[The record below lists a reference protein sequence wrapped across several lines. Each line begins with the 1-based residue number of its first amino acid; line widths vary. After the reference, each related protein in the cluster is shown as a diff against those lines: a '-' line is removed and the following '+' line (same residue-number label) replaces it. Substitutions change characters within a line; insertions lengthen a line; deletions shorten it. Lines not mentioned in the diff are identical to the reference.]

1 MQENK
6 DNTEKKENNLRA
18 LRKYR
23 KYNAYQCAFEV
34 VQGTEHKLN
43 AKDRYRMTVLYVMD
57 WFKKRD
63 AKSNG
68 KEGNDFNPDLYGVY
82 PAPEEYEKFDT
93 MQIKDINPG
102 ESEGI
107 SIIHYAEDAPGAEEE
122 CWALQIDEPGDGNST
137 VTTEASIRLFEDK
150 VLLAV
155 RGLVRMP
162 ADSDMKIPFYRPA
175 FIRSIILQYKYLR
188 LAEYGLDARYIF
200 HSAHGVRINGR
211 NSEECKF
218 FLDNMLDNPNRQ
230 LPVFLISV
238 EGFEKFGGE
247 FAYMPKKEE
256 EEKTPDEGG
265 ADSANTVDGES
276 DNSADDSDEGK
287 TEESVTGQSDNT
299 DSSGTSSDN
308 ESGKENTEEESAEQE
323 NKESTEEE
331 PSEAEPEKKERKP
344 LELQGFKKS
353 SKKSKHKRPMDYKF
367 LGPDV
372 IRDNIDI
379 RPKFMDK
386 PPVLPN
392 GKELNVKTNEE
403 NAVGKERMIIDAAA
417 GAAIGYA
424 HFCVIEG
431 SVRKLCVG
439 TKYEQYIPRLEAGE
453 LILLGSEKTIE
464 DYTEY
469 FALNERKQM
478 NGTFMDE
485 MRRKMETLTYE
496 FRDIEFYGDLR
507 IRKSEKDIRIMLS
520 DGEKDPEVLVR
531 NINEQRQTI
540 SDLQEEK
547 KQMEADYRMEKEALN
562 EEIAGYKSEAEKWKR
577 EFDKLNSH
585 QGRIEEKHEEI
596 KKEKEALEKN
606 MELSGENKAV
616 GSVVKDLSGHAF
628 IRGMDGILN
637 LPADVK
643 FKKDDFEDWVK
654 RYYSETIVL
663 HEKAVKS
670 FKKAELTNDRLQ
682 TLAAMIHFLHGC
694 TVYWNN
700 GMWDL
705 TKDHTV
711 ADNYDIYRCGFEL
724 SKSSDITLKK
734 YRTKYTID
742 ISEIDDKKGE
752 VLIGDHIKY
761 HNGHDLD
768 LVRLYYYYDKDIKKS
783 VIGYMP
789 DHLDTV
795 SEGPK

>member
-43 AKDRYRMTVLYVMD
+43 AKDRYRMTVLFVMN
-57 WFKKRD
+57 WFKNRGE
-63 AKSNG
+63 KSSG
-68 KEGNDFNPDLYGVY
+68 KEGNDFDPDFYGFY
-82 PAPEEYEKFDT
+82 PAPEDYEKFDT

-107 SIIHYAEDAPGAEEE
+107 SIIHYAENAPGAEEE

-238 EGFEKFGGE
+238 EGYEKFGGE
-247 FAYMPKKEE
+247 FAYMPKKDAEE
-256 EEKTPDEGG
+256 EAASEENTEEKPLDKNGM
-265 ADSANTVDGES
+265 DSTES
-276 DNSADDSDEGK
+276 TDKENNNSADDSNDEK
-287 TEESVTGQSDNT
+287 KETSVT
-299 DSSGTSSDN
+299 
-308 ESGKENTEEESAEQE
+308 EQE
-323 NKESTEEE
+323 NKESAEEESTEEE
-331 PSEAEPEKKERKP
+331 PAEAEPEKKERKP

-372 IRDNIDI
+372 IRDNFDI

-392 GKELNVKTNEE
+392 GKELNVKKNEE

-439 TKYEQYIPRLEAGE
+439 TKYDQYISRLEAGE
-453 LILLGSEKTIE
+453 LILLGSEETIE

-478 NGTFMDE
+478 NGTFMEE

-606 MELSGENKAV
+606 KETGGENKAV
-616 GSVVKDLSGHAF
+616 GAVVKDLSGHAF
-628 IRGMDGILN
+628 IRGMDGIFN

-694 TVYWNN
+694 TIYWNN

-742 ISEIDDKKGE
+742 ISEIDDKKDE

-783 VIGYMP
+783 VIGFMP